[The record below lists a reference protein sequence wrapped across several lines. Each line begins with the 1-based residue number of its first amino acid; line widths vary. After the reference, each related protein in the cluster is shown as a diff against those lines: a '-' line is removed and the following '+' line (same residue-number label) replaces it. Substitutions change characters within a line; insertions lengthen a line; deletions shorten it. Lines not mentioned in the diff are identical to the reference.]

1 MYIFFVSKV
10 VGQCYPTTS
19 ESKTFVPEEKMAA
32 NEEKVPIPSKASR
45 KNRERRSAQPTIDGK
60 PAPIRRQP
68 KRSGGAQQ
76 NMVSFNREAREE
88 RQRRKPS
95 AGPRTPAQELVWQE
109 ENRLKYTSEERALIN
124 LLDWHETCPGS
135 QIFDREQEKSDEE
148 PDDEHRLFSTS
159 LKSHKP
165 LDHHDE

>member
-1 MYIFFVSKV
+1 MDKEHYAFVK
-10 VGQCYPTTS
+10 
-19 ESKTFVPEEKMAA
+19 
-32 NEEKVPIPSKASR
+32 SR
-45 KNRERRSAQPTIDGK
+45 S
-60 PAPIRRQP
+60 
-68 KRSGGAQQ
+68 
-76 NMVSFNREAREE
+76 
-88 RQRRKPS
+88 KPS

-109 ENRLKYTSEERALIN
+109 KNRLKYTGEERALIN

-135 QIFDREQEKSDEE
+135 QIFDREEELSDEE